1 MWYKGWRC
9 AKETNA
15 SKNFTLKELWE
26 IFHID
31 SIKDKTLEADSN
43 LKISITINQDIEK
56 MFLPNNFIWLEEGRH
71 CSDYFQYIFTKK

>member
-1 MWYKGWRC
+1 MECRWPPKVIKV
-9 AKETNA
+9 KETNA

-56 MFLPNNFIWLEEGRH
+56 MFLPNNFI
-71 CSDYFQYIFTKK
+71 